1 MRDFD
6 IINKRMNAQLLL
18 YKKNWKMIHKNVK
31 KKRNDI
37 RYIICKNKENK
48 IWFFKYNNN
57 NKVYYYQWSYYIT
70 ALIIDVIDFYDEH
83 I

>member
-1 MRDFD
+1 M
-6 IINKRMNAQLLL
+6 INSCYIKRIG
-18 YKKNWKMIHKNVK
+18 KWFIKNVK

-37 RYIICKNKENK
+37 RYTICKNIENK

-57 NKVYYYQWSYYIT
+57 NKVYYYQWSYYLT
-70 ALIIDVIDFYDEH
+70 ALIIDVIASYDEH